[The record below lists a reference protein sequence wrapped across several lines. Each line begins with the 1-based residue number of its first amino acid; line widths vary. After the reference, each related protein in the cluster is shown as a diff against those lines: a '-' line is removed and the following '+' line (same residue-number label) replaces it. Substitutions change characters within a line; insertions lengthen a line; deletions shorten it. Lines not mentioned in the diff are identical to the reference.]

1 MDKIKI
7 LVIVGPTASG
17 KTALSISCAEKFG
30 GEIVSADSMQIYEGL
45 DIATAKP
52 TADEMHGI
60 KHYMIGFLPAD
71 KTYSVADYVCDAEKY
86 IKDIHVRGKLPIIVG
101 GTGLYIDSLVNNIKF
116 TQSPTDNE
124 LRVKLQKECEENGSE
139 AMRAKLRAMHLLND
153 MARTESR
160 LRDKLKLGGYPSEIT
175 EAAIAY
181 VKSFGYIN
189 DEEYVRRYME
199 YKSGSKSK
207 IQIKMDLR
215 KKGITAETLERVFEE
230 YEYEEDDILEE
241 QVKKRIRQKGSVT
254 KENFQ
259 KYYGY
264 FARKGF
270 NSGKILD
277 LLRKYME
284 D

>member
-1 MDKIKI
+1 MIITKLDK
-7 LVIVGPTASG
+7 VGT
-17 KTALSISCAEKFG
+17 KQVRLFF
-30 GEIVSADSMQIYEGL
+30 
-45 DIATAKP
+45 
-52 TADEMHGI
+52 DE
-60 KHYMIGFLPAD
+60 
-71 KTYSVADYVCDAEKY
+71 EKY
-86 IKDIHVRGKLPIIVG
+86 CLLYYNEIRRLGFHEQDEIGQEEFEELNKL
-101 GTGLYIDSLVNNIKF
+101 LLH
-116 TQSPTDNE
+116 
-124 LRVKLQKECEENGSE
+124 
-139 AMRAKLRAMHLLND
+139 RAV
-153 MARTESR
+153 
-160 LRDKLKLGGYPSEIT
+160 
-175 EAAIAY
+175 AY
-181 VKSFGYIN
+181 VESFGYIN

>member
-1 MDKIKI
+1 MIITKLDK
-7 LVIVGPTASG
+7 VGT
-17 KTALSISCAEKFG
+17 KQVRLFF
-30 GEIVSADSMQIYEGL
+30 
-45 DIATAKP
+45 
-52 TADEMHGI
+52 DE
-60 KHYMIGFLPAD
+60 
-71 KTYSVADYVCDAEKY
+71 EKY
-86 IKDIHVRGKLPIIVG
+86 CLLYYNEIRRLGFHEQDEIGQEEFEELNKL
-101 GTGLYIDSLVNNIKF
+101 LLH
-116 TQSPTDNE
+116 
-124 LRVKLQKECEENGSE
+124 
-139 AMRAKLRAMHLLND
+139 RAKLKAMSLLKYQDRTKKELKERLMRA
-153 MARTESR
+153 EF
-160 LRDKLKLGGYPSEIT
+160 PEFIT
-175 EAAIAY
+175 EGAVAY
-181 VKSFGYIN
+181 VESFGYIN

-259 KYYGY
+259 KYYRY

-284 D
+284 N

>member
-86 IKDIHVRGKLPIIVG
+86 IKDIYVRGKLPIIVG

-124 LRVKLQKECEENGSE
+124 LRVKLQTECEEKGSE
-139 AMRAKLRAMHLLND
+139 AMLSKLREIDPDYAASLHPNNVKRIIRALEIYYSTGENMSSALKKSISEPSQYEPVFIGINYRDRAKLYERIDKRVDLMLDNGLLK
-153 MARTESR
+153 E
-160 LRDKLKLGGYPSEIT
+160 
-175 EAAIAY
+175 
-181 VKSFGYIN
+181 
-189 DEEYVRRYME
+189 
-199 YKSGSKSK
+199 
-207 IQIKMDLR
+207 
-215 KKGITAETLERVFEE
+215 AETYLGNM
-230 YEYEEDDILEE
+230 
-241 QVKKRIRQKGSVT
+241 GSTAVQAIGY
-254 KENFQ
+254 KEL
-259 KYYGY
+259 KPYL
-264 FARKGF
+264 
-270 NSGKILD
+270 SGEASFLSALKT
-277 LLRKYME
+277 
-284 D
+284 